1 MDFPATSI
9 MMVLSYYHVHLFRL
23 YLDYTW
29 ALCNI
34 KSIEVYCLHTILK
47 GLFTLAAF
55 ASQNVKFSPLCMV
68 LTVTAQETA
77 IQLLGRFFHSVCV
90 GLYVLCILPASFVKW
105 SDRYD
110 ERHGDTEQSLE
121 TYCSCGNSSCKET
134 KLYFWIV
141 NCNNLILGSNIFYG
155 QYQYIRI
162 ATIQHISFWNWM
174 TAWIRN
180 TNFTQL

>member
-1 MDFPATSI
+1 MGQLCI
-9 MMVLSYYHVHLFRL
+9 YHVHLN
-23 YLDYTW
+23 YTR
-29 ALCNI
+29 AICNI
-34 KSIEVYCLHTILK
+34 ESIGVYCLHTILK
-47 GLFTLAAF
+47 ELFTLGAF
-55 ASQNVKFSPLCMV
+55 ASQNIRFSPLCMV
-68 LTVTAQETA
+68 LTITTQETA
-77 IQLLGRFFHSVCV
+77 IQLLWRFLHSVCV
-90 GLYVLCILPASFVKW
+90 GQYVSRIILASFVKW

-110 ERHGDTEQSLE
+110 ERYGNTEQPLE
-121 TYCSCGNSSCKET
+121 TYSSCGNSWCKET

-162 ATIQHISFWNWM
+162 ATIQHMSFWNWM